1 MTTTE
6 ESTRASAPQKTSR
19 PRLVFLVPLFVFV
32 TLATVFLIRL
42 QTDGDLS
49 AVPSALI
56 GKPAPA
62 FDLPRLDGTGLP
74 GFKQADL
81 DAPVTVVNVFAS
93 WCGPCR
99 LEHPQIVALGKNDR
113 VRLVGINYKDQPANA
128 LSFLEELGNPYA
140 AIGVDIRGRTGID
153 WGVYGVP
160 ETFIVDRDGII
171 RFKHIGPISAE
182 AMDAVILPEIDK
194 ASSPTS
200 GD

>member
-6 ESTRASAPQKTSR
+6 NSGSASAPKKTSR
-19 PRLVFLVPLFVFV
+19 PRLVFLLPLFVFV

-42 QTDGDLS
+42 QTGGDLS

-62 FDLPRLDGTGLP
+62 FDLPPLEGAGSP
-74 GFKQADL
+74 GFRRADL

-99 LEHPQIVALGKNDR
+99 LEHPQIVKLGNDDR
-113 VRLVGINYKDQPANA
+113 VRLVGLNYKDQPANA
-128 LSFLEELGNPYA
+128 LSFLEELGDPYA
-140 AIGVDIRGRTGID
+140 AIGVDSSGRTGID

-160 ETFIVDRDGII
+160 ETFVVDRDGII

-182 AMDAVILPEIDK
+182 ALDRVILPEIDK
-194 ASSPTS
+194 VLAPTT